1 MTQEEIPYRLVR
13 ARRRTLAIHI
23 LPDGSVEVR
32 APMQMAESRI
42 RQFVAEKRGWIT
54 KKQGETLER
63 QRLRRETRLSPGDS
77 VVLLDRPYRLETAAP
92 GEVPGLAGGRIL
104 LPENPGK
111 EETAAVLEDV
121 CRRLGRDY
129 FPRRV
134 AELAEKWGF
143 SFQSVSVT
151 RARTRWGS
159 CSGKDS
165 LCFSLRLCWA
175 GIQGVDYVILHELAH
190 TQVRNHSPRF
200 WALVA
205 DRMPDYRQRE
215 AELRELHRRLYL
227 LGL

>member
-1 MTQEEIPYRLVR
+1 MTQEEITYRLVR

-32 APMQMAESRI
+32 APMQMVESRI

-92 GEVPGLAGGRIL
+92 GEVPGLAGERIL

-134 AELAEKWGF
+134 AELAEGWGF

-151 RARTRWGS
+151 GARTRWERLFFPPGTPAAR
-159 CSGKDS
+159 S
-165 LCFSLRLCWA
+165 LSRSTTTAAAWTATRCW
-175 GIQGVDYVILHELAH
+175 
-190 TQVRNHSPRF
+190 PRPSARAWPTPTRITARKRF
-200 WALVA
+200 
-205 DRMPDYRQRE
+205 
-215 AELRELHRRLYL
+215 
-227 LGL
+227 